1 MTVLQDIKYI
11 PPKNS
16 IRRFKKTNKRLNI
29 SANDLESFAEAFHL
43 SDWQKELVK
52 AVDIDKR
59 NFSQIARA
67 TNCSR
72 QYVHQ
77 EYNRVYTRVVESGY
91 NLA

>member
-1 MTVLQDIKYI
+1 MNVLCDVKYI
-11 PPKNS
+11 PPKES

-29 SANDLESFAEAFHL
+29 SVDALDSFAEAFHL
-43 SDWQKELVK
+43 SDWQRDLVK

-67 TNCSR
+67 TSCSR

-77 EYNRVYTRVVESGY
+77 EYNRIYTRVIESGY
-91 NLA
+91 TTA